1 LFEALE
7 VTWDVWVLV
16 EMGMYLSAFNVLG
29 CQKYVCDH
37 SMGLF
42 DVNCMCLLCLKFQL
56 NFSMKIIKL
65 QTHDICFWT
74 FLFSYELIHWN
85 ASKPRNGLIEAPKV

>member
-1 LFEALE
+1 MIILE
-7 VTWDVWVLV
+7 VLGSLLKWVCT
-16 EMGMYLSAFNVLG
+16 EVLLMSWG

-42 DVNCMCLLCLKFQL
+42 DINCMCLLCLQFHL
-56 NFSMKIIKL
+56 NFSMNFRKL

-74 FLFSYELIHWN
+74 FLFSYELIHWD